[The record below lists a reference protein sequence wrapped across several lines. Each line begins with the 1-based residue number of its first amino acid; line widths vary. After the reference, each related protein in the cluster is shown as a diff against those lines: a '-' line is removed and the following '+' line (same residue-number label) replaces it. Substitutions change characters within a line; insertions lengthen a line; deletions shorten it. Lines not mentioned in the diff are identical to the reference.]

1 MRLSGLTDRGHEP
14 MLTVWSAHTDRGQL
28 AADVDRGR
36 DRPMMTIR
44 SQAVVSQ
51 SLTHSLGVVNARRQP
66 FMHRHAPPPAHNTSL
81 SLSLSLSLYPLLS
94 VFLCVPSSLAS
105 TTFLPSTV
113 AIELTCDVMAAFVDS
128 SCVTAWSSS
137 LSTGR

>member
-1 MRLSGLTDRGHEP
+1 M
-14 MLTVWSAHTDRGQL
+14 WSTHVDRGQL

-36 DRPMMTIR
+36 DRPMTTIR

-66 FMHRHAPPPAHNTSL
+66 FMHRHAPSPAHNTSL
-81 SLSLSLSLYPLLS
+81 SLSLSLYPPCLS
-94 VFLCVPSSLAS
+94 VCLCVPSSLAS